1 MIGSLLRSSRRAA
14 CQKWLTA
21 AYGTTSGSRSLGD
34 PVVPQLGLVVRARRG
49 GADAHIVFDEYENNY
64 QRIDN

>member
-1 MIGSLLRSSRRAA
+1 
-14 CQKWLTA
+14 
-21 AYGTTSGSRSLGD
+21 
-34 PVVPQLGLVVRARRG
+34 VPQLGLVVRARRG